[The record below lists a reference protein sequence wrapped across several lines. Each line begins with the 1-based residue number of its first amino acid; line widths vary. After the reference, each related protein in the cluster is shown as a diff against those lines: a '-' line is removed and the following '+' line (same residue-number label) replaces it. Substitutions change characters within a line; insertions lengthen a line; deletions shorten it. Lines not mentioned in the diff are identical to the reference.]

1 VARGWIDISVPVRS
15 GMVRWPGDPPVLIE
29 RAESLEEGG
38 SCNLTLLAMPAHCG
52 THVDAPLHYLPGGD
66 GVDAMPPGALI
77 GPCRVVPIRHR
88 ESVRPEELA
97 RHRIR
102 RGERVLFKTRGSAR
116 YWRSDTFVEDFVYV
130 SKEAARYLAGRGVA
144 AVGMDYLSV
153 GGFRKDL
160 AETHRI
166 LLEAGVWIIEGLNLS
181 RVRPGRYDL
190 VCLPLRLEGADGAPA
205 RALLRAR

>member
-1 VARGWIDISVPVRS
+1 MARGWIDISVPVRS

-166 LLEAGVWIIEGLNLS
+166 LLEAGVWIIEGLNLA

-190 VCLPLRLEGADGAPA
+190 VCLPLRIEGADGAPA